1 MKDREL
7 EELRQRQ
14 LQEMQAQAEQQ
25 LAQEQELIAHKAQVQ
40 GALRQLMSAEAKERL
55 AQVRIA
61 RPGVA
66 AAVEQQVLL
75 ALAGD
80 GKLTGPI
87 DDATL
92 QQMLAHLS
100 RKRETK
106 VEIRGYRD
114 V

>member
-66 AAVEQQVLL
+66 AAVEQQVL

>member
-1 MKDREL
+1 MEDREL
-7 EELRQRQ
+7 EALRQRR

-25 LAQEQELIAHKAQVQ
+25 LAQEQERLNHNAQVQ
-40 GALRQLMSAEAKERL
+40 GALRQLMSGEAKERL
-55 AQVRIA
+55 AQVRVA
-61 RPGVA
+61 RPKTA
-66 AAVEQQVLL
+66 AAVEQQVL

-92 QQMLAHLS
+92 QQMLAQLS

>member
-1 MKDREL
+1 MSDREL
-7 EELRQRQ
+7 DELRQRR

-55 AQVRIA
+55 AQVRVA

-66 AAVEQQVLL
+66 AAVEQQVL

-80 GKLTGPI
+80 GKLTAPI
-87 DDATL
+87 DDTTL
-92 QQMLAHLS
+92 QQMLAQLS

>member
-1 MKDREL
+1 MEDREL
-7 EELRQRQ
+7 EELRQRR

-25 LAQEQELIAHKAQVQ
+25 LAREQEQLTHKAQVQ

-55 AQVRIA
+55 AQVRVA
-61 RPGVA
+61 RPGTA
-66 AAVEQQVLL
+66 AAVEQQLL
-75 ALAGD
+75 ELASE

-92 QQMLAHLS
+92 QQMLAQFS
-100 RKRETK
+100 RKRETT

>member
-1 MKDREL
+1 MEDREL
-7 EELRQRQ
+7 EELRQRR

-66 AAVEQQVLL
+66 ATVEQQVL

>member
-1 MKDREL
+1 
-7 EELRQRQ
+7 
-14 LQEMQAQAEQQ
+14 MQAQAEQQ

-66 AAVEQQVLL
+66 AAVEQQVL

>member
-1 MKDREL
+1 MEDREL
-7 EELRQRQ
+7 EELRQRR

-55 AQVRIA
+55 AQVRVA

-66 AAVEQQVLL
+66 AAVEQQVL

>member
-40 GALRQLMSAEAKERL
+40 GALRQLMCAEAKERL

-66 AAVEQQVLL
+66 AAVEQQVL

>member
-1 MKDREL
+1 MEDREL
-7 EELRQRQ
+7 EELRQRR

-66 AAVEQQVLL
+66 AAVEQQVL
-75 ALAGD
+75 AMAGD

>member
-1 MKDREL
+1 
-7 EELRQRQ
+7 
-14 LQEMQAQAEQQ
+14 
-25 LAQEQELIAHKAQVQ
+25 
-40 GALRQLMSAEAKERL
+40 
-55 AQVRIA
+55 
-61 RPGVA
+61 VA
-66 AAVEQQVLL
+66 AAVEQQVL

-80 GKLTGPI
+80 GKLKGPI

>member
-1 MKDREL
+1 MEDREL
-7 EELRQRQ
+7 EELRQRR

-25 LAQEQELIAHKAQVQ
+25 LAQEQELIANKAQVQ

-66 AAVEQQVLL
+66 AAVEQQVLV
-75 ALAGD
+75 LAGD

-106 VEIRGYRD
+106 VEIQGYRD

>member
-7 EELRQRQ
+7 EELRQRR

-66 AAVEQQVLL
+66 AAVEQQVL

-100 RKRETK
+100 HKPETK

>member
-55 AQVRIA
+55 AQGRIA
-61 RPGVA
+61 RPGGA
-66 AAVEQQVLL
+66 AAVEQQVL

>member
-14 LQEMQAQAEQQ
+14 LQEMQAQAEKQ

-66 AAVEQQVLL
+66 AAVEQQVL

>member
-1 MKDREL
+1 MEDREL
-7 EELRQRQ
+7 EELRQRR

-55 AQVRIA
+55 AQVRVA

-66 AAVEQQVLL
+66 AAVEQQVL

-80 GKLTGPI
+80 GKLTEPI

>member
-1 MKDREL
+1 MEDREL
-7 EELRQRQ
+7 EKLRQRR
-14 LQEMQAQAEQQ
+14 LQEMQAQAEHQ

-55 AQVRIA
+55 AQVRVA

-66 AAVEQQVLL
+66 TAVEQQVL
-75 ALAGD
+75 AMAGD

>member
-1 MKDREL
+1 MEDREL
-7 EELRQRQ
+7 EELRQRR

-55 AQVRIA
+55 AQVRVA

-66 AAVEQQVLL
+66 AAVEQQVL

-87 DDATL
+87 DDTTL

>member
-1 MKDREL
+1 MEDREL
-7 EELRQRQ
+7 EELRQRR

-55 AQVRIA
+55 AQVRVA

-66 AAVEQQVLL
+66 AAVEQQVL

-80 GKLTGPI
+80 GKLEGPI

>member
-1 MKDREL
+1 MEDREL
-7 EELRQRQ
+7 EELRQRR

-55 AQVRIA
+55 AQVRVA

-66 AAVEQQVLL
+66 AAVEQQVL

-80 GKLTGPI
+80 GKLTAPI
-87 DDATL
+87 DDTTL
-92 QQMLAHLS
+92 QQMLAQLS

>member
-1 MKDREL
+1 MEDREL
-7 EELRQRQ
+7 EELRQRR

-61 RPGVA
+61 RPRVA
-66 AAVEQQVLL
+66 AAVEQQVL

-80 GKLTGPI
+80 GKLKGPI

>member
-1 MKDREL
+1 MEDREL
-7 EELRQRQ
+7 EELRQRR

-66 AAVEQQVLL
+66 AAVEQQVL

>member
-1 MKDREL
+1 MEDREL
-7 EELRQRQ
+7 EELRQRR

-55 AQVRIA
+55 AQVRVA
-61 RPGVA
+61 RPRVA
-66 AAVEQQVLL
+66 AAVEQQVL

-80 GKLTGPI
+80 GKLKGPI

-106 VEIRGYRD
+106 VEIQGYRD

>member
-1 MKDREL
+1 MEDREL
-7 EELRQRQ
+7 EELRQRR

-55 AQVRIA
+55 AQVRVA
-61 RPGVA
+61 RPRVA
-66 AAVEQQVLL
+66 AAVEQQVL

-80 GKLTGPI
+80 GKLKGPI

>member
-1 MKDREL
+1 MEDREL
-7 EELRQRQ
+7 EELRQRR

-55 AQVRIA
+55 AQVRVA

-66 AAVEQQVLL
+66 AAVEQQVL

-114 V
+114 G

>member
-7 EELRQRQ
+7 EELRQRR

-66 AAVEQQVLL
+66 AAVEQQVL

>member
-66 AAVEQQVLL
+66 AAVEQQVL

-80 GKLTGPI
+80 GRLTGPI

>member
-7 EELRQRQ
+7 EELRQRR

-66 AAVEQQVLL
+66 AAVEQQVL

-100 RKRETK
+100 HKRETK